1 MTNLLKETMSVMEEE
16 HLFAKDIVYIGDG
29 ESSCTWEEFCTIA
42 DVEYDS
48 SYGCVKIIMGLTIV
62 FNNGVEL
69 HRGEYDGS
77 EWWDVHIPFNLEKL
91 PPQKKLKSVKHGG
104 NW

>member
-1 MTNLLKETMSVMEEE
+1 MTNLLKETMGVMEEE
-16 HLFAKDIVYIGDG
+16 HLSPKDIVYIGDG
-29 ESSCTWEEFCTIA
+29 ESSCTWEEFCTLA
-42 DVEYDS
+42 DVEYNS
-48 SYGCVKIIMGLTIV
+48 GYGCIKIDRGLTIV

-77 EWWDVHIPFNLEKL
+77 EWWNVHIPFSLEKL
-91 PPQKKLKSVKHGG
+91 PPQKKLKDIKYEG

>member
-1 MTNLLKETMSVMEEE
+1 MTNLLKETMDVMEEG
-16 HLFAKDIVYIGDG
+16 HLSAKDIIYIGDG
-29 ESSCTWEEFCTIA
+29 ESSCTWEEFRTLA

-48 SYGCVKIIMGLTIV
+48 GYGCAEIMGLMIV

-77 EWWDVHIPFNLEKL
+77 EWWDVHIPFSLEKL
-91 PPQKKLKSVKHGG
+91 PPQKKLKSVKYGG